1 MRIIADFCQNHN
13 GNFEILKSMINEAAG
28 AGATFGKIQTMFADD
43 LSYREDFENSKFDSN
58 GKVLAIKRPYKQ
70 EYERLKKLEL
80 TYKQHEE
87 FIKECNNAGIIPLT
101 SVFTIDSIP
110 MIKDLGWKFVK
121 VASYDCGSLPLI
133 RKLSNHF
140 EELIIS
146 TGATYDYEIENTADY
161 LNGINKKFS
170 FLHCMTIYPTPLKH
184 MNLKRMEY
192 LRKFTG
198 SVGLSE
204 HSLVEKDG
212 VKASIAAI
220 YLGADIVERHFTI
233 LPEDSTKDGK
243 VSIRREHIKEL
254 IDFSNLSKQ
263 DQEHYI
269 NKNIPEFKILT
280 GKEKRD
286 LSEEEILNRNYYRGR
301 FCNKINNKQI
311 FNWEYNS

>member
-13 GNFEILKSMINEAAG
+13 GNFEILKSMINEAAD
-28 AGATFGKIQTMFADD
+28 AGAHFGKMQTIFADS
-43 LSYREDFENSKFDSN
+43 LSYREDFENGRLDSD
-58 GKVLAIKRPYKQ
+58 GKVLAIKRPYNP

-80 TYKQHEE
+80 TYKEHEE

-110 MIKDLGWKFVK
+110 MIKDMGWKFVK

-133 RKLSNHF
+133 KELSNHF

-146 TGATYDYEIENTADY
+146 TGATYDYEIENAANY
-161 LNGINKKFS
+161 LNNINKKFS
-170 FLHCMTIYPTPLKH
+170 FLHCVTIYPTPLEY

-192 LRKFTG
+192 LRKFTD

-204 HSLVEKDG
+204 HSLVERDG

-220 YLGADIVERHFTI
+220 YLGADVIERHFTI
-233 LPEDSTKDGK
+233 LPADSTKDGK
-243 VSIRREHIKEL
+243 VSIRSEHIKEL
-254 IDFSNLSKQ
+254 INFSNLSKKE
-263 DQEHYI
+263 QEQYI
-269 NKNIPEFKILT
+269 SKNIPEFEILK

-286 LSEEEILNRNYYRGR
+286 LSGEEILNRNYFRGR
-301 FCNKINNKQI
+301 FCNKINNKQV
-311 FNWEYNS
+311 FNWEYGI